1 MGENIRVCGLLQ
13 SSSPYLGRSPSSQTV
28 GEVGKDG
35 EVGKRVRGVECGCCD
50 VGAAELRSRRG
61 LAGAARVGDMIKKK
75 NKTANLK
82 KSLCFGINLGSML
95 PGSHGGGDARGRRT
109 SLEAGVCS
117 LSPAQGLC
125 WGKSHWKR
133 DLVPELTWGR
143 SIQPPPRAS
152 QAGRKE
158 PFGASAAGKGDYSR
172 NSAGIETQELPG
184 LLGQHRLP
192 VLVVLGRKTLKKS

>member
-75 NKTANLK
+75 PK
-82 KSLCFGINLGSML
+82 
-95 PGSHGGGDARGRRT
+95 
-109 SLEAGVCS
+109 
-117 LSPAQGLC
+117 
-125 WGKSHWKR
+125 
-133 DLVPELTWGR
+133 
-143 SIQPPPRAS
+143 
-152 QAGRKE
+152 
-158 PFGASAAGKGDYSR
+158 
-172 NSAGIETQELPG
+172 NSKP
-184 LLGQHRLP
+184 
-192 VLVVLGRKTLKKS
+192 